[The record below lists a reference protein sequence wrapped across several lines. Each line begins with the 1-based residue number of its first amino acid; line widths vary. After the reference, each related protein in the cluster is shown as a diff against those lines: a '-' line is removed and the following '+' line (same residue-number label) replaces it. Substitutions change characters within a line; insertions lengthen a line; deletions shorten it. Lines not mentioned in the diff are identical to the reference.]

1 MKQKKNRHT
10 FLHFFF
16 LLTLPFFGLY
26 FFPQLHEEHE
36 LVWSDG
42 VAPETAID
50 FDAPHLSPLAG
61 LGYWLGG
68 LGFFYGVYLFA
79 YSVNHPANNPAAKRE
94 LPDEAIELATAGYVK
109 NASATAV

>member
-1 MKQKKNRHT
+1 
-10 FLHFFF
+10 
-16 LLTLPFFGLY
+16 
-26 FFPQLHEEHE
+26 
-36 LVWSDG
+36 
-42 VAPETAID
+42 
-50 FDAPHLSPLAG
+50 LSPLAG

-68 LGFFYGVYLFA
+68 LGFFYSVYLFA